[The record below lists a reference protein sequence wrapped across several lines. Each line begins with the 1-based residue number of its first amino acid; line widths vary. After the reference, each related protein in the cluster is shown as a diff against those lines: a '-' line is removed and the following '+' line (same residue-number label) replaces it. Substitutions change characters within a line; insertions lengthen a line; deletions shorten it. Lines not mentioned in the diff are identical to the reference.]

1 MKGLL
6 VMYMSLEEYTRE
18 LKKIPTASL
27 SDALNQMGLNG
38 TLNTHFNYVLEGI
51 RIAGPAVT
59 IQDCYSSRRVIPFE
73 AMEAIDNAERG
84 SILVRALDADEA
96 CDIALFGGLMALAS
110 KVRGLEG
117 AVMCGA
123 IRDLR
128 EIKEMGFQVFYRF
141 LSPNTSVGR
150 TEIKAVNVPI
160 KYGGVIINPGDIIVG
175 DEDGIVVIPKDKVS
189 EVLERAKKIDD
200 LEKRESEEIRKG
212 KPFSQVI
219 REYLRV

>member
-1 MKGLL
+1 ML
-6 VMYMSLEEYTRE
+6 VEEYISE

-27 SDALNQMGLNG
+27 SDALNQIGLDG
-38 TLNTHFNYVLEGI
+38 TLNMHFNHVLEGI

-59 IQDCYSSRRVIPFE
+59 IQDCYSSRRVVPFE
-73 AMEAIDNAERG
+73 AMETIDNAEKG
-84 SILVRALDADEA
+84 SVLVRALDGSEA

-117 AVMCGA
+117 AVICGA
-123 IRDLR
+123 IRDFR

-150 TEIKAVNVPI
+150 TEVKATNVPI

-175 DEDGIVVIPKDKVS
+175 DEDGIVVIPRDKVS
-189 EVLERAKKIDD
+189 EVLERAKRIDD

-212 KPFSQVI
+212 KPFLQVVK
-219 REYLRV
+219 EYLRV

>member
-1 MKGLL
+1 MKKLL
-6 VMYMSLEEYTRE
+6 VTYMPLEEHIKE
-18 LKKIPTASL
+18 LKNIPTASL

-38 TLNTHFNYVLEGI
+38 TLNVHFNCILEGT
-51 RIAGPAVT
+51 RIAGQAVT
-59 IQDCYSSRRVIPFE
+59 IQDRYSSRRVIPFE
-73 AMEAIDNAERG
+73 AMEAIDNAEKG
-84 SILVRALDADEA
+84 SILVRALDGGEA

-110 KVRGLEG
+110 KARGLEG

-123 IRDLR
+123 IRDFR

-150 TEIKAVNVPI
+150 TEVKAVNVPI
-160 KYGGVIINPGDIIVG
+160 KYGGVIINPGDVIVG
-175 DEDGIVVIPKDKVS
+175 DEDGIVVIPKDKIS
-189 EVLERAKKIDD
+189 EVLERARKIDD

-212 KPFSQVI
+212 KLFSQVI